1 MSAEAEYLRS
11 EAKNVLATI
20 ALVEDLVAKKKLN
33 QFEVIALGKLLQD
46 VYTGVERILRCRLET
61 TGIKTAKTESWHKE
75 LLLKA
80 KDKLLLT
87 DEQFQAVSRLL
98 VFRHMEIHGYG
109 FMLDEKRLR
118 ELAEPAV
125 QLCREFLKKID

>member
-20 ALVEDLVAKKKLN
+20 TLVEELVAKANLN

-46 VYTGVERILRCRLET
+46 VYTGIERILRCQLET
-61 TGIKTAKTESWHKE
+61 IGIKTAKTESWHKE

-80 KDKLLLT
+80 KGKSLLT

-118 ELAEPAV
+118 ELAGPAV
-125 QLCREFLKKID
+125 QFCREFVKGIS

>member
-1 MSAEAEYLRS
+1 MSAETEYLRS
-11 EAKNVLATI
+11 EAKNILATTG
-20 ALVEDLVAKKKLN
+20 LVEELVGKKKLN

-46 VYTGVERILRCRLET
+46 VYTGIERILRCRLEMM
-61 TGIKTAKTESWHKE
+61 GIKTAKTESWHKE

-80 KDKLLLT
+80 KGQSLVN
-87 DEQFQAVSRLL
+87 DEQFETISKLL

-118 ELAEPAV
+118 DLAGPAV
-125 QLCREFLKKID
+125 RFCREFLKEID